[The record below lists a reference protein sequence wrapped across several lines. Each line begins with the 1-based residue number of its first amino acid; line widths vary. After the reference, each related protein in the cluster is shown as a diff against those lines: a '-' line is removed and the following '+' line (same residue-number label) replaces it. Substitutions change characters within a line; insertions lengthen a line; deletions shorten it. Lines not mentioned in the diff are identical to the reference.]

1 MDWTAGIDRH
11 RDALKRVLAGLVGM
25 AGLRRPPLSCRT
37 SLPQGERSAGFTLP
51 RHLHRAILRLL
62 RPAEAA
68 ARRLI
73 IVAARNLAPPPAL
86 RATSP
91 VNGGGYALR
100 PAATRDPPL
109 RSGGGVADGDGGGGH
124 TPAYPTWIALPLTD
138 PLPRWRPMGR
148 PFRPR
153 ATGVP
158 RISVPGFTTPHP
170 VPPPRSPDDPVDAMR
185 LAQRLA
191 AVAAVLDDLPHHARR
206 FLRWQA
212 RNQAAI
218 RDWQAGTTGRF
229 RRFSALRPGRP
240 PGHPSARQRRAP
252 HEVHDLLAD
261 MQYFAR
267 EALEPPDTS

>member
-1 MDWTAGIDRH
+1 
-11 RDALKRVLAGLVGM
+11 
-25 AGLRRPPLSCRT
+25 
-37 SLPQGERSAGFTLP
+37 
-51 RHLHRAILRLL
+51 
-62 RPAEAA
+62 
-68 ARRLI
+68 
-73 IVAARNLAPPPAL
+73 
-86 RATSP
+86 
-91 VNGGGYALR
+91 
-100 PAATRDPPL
+100 
-109 RSGGGVADGDGGGGH
+109 
-124 TPAYPTWIALPLTD
+124 
-138 PLPRWRPMGR
+138 MGR
-148 PFRPR
+148 SFRPR

-170 VPPPRSPDDPVDAMR
+170 VPPPRSPDDPVDALR

-218 RDWQAGTTGRF
+218 RDRHAGTTGRF

-240 PGHPSARQRRAP
+240 PGHPPERQRGAP